1 MQPHAKLVHNNIPS
15 FENPT
20 LSAFPPDSHRDRS
33 YDTSLSHSSSLKS
46 NSGKLLAIKIEQETG
61 QRTTRWKHLA
71 RGEFKASVGKSV
83 LVIGGKRHSEDS
95 YITVTGEMKKCKV
108 TPNASYNQPVM
119 TLHSLLVTERMAVLC
134 GISLAEDA
142 GLGPAII
149 ETDSKVKDKV
159 EETTHIE
166 RARDPSAEY
175 LRPAHV
181 PSLSSNLWKKELVDT
196 IQQQP
201 WIGDRRST
209 SRKINVDTRVLVLD
223 LYYLI
228 FRLGQFRGGRPR
240 TRD

>member
-149 ETDSKVKDKV
+149 ETDSKVLIRLVNSDITLLSEAGLFIYEIIQAFYSGKFVSISFVPRLANMAVYSIAQVAFSLDFFSV
-159 EETTHIE
+159 WME
-166 RARDPSAEY
+166 DVP
-175 LRPAHV
+175 PAV
-181 PSLSSNLWKKELVDT
+181 ASVLQSNGLAW
-196 IQQQP
+196 
-201 WIGDRRST
+201 
-209 SRKINVDTRVLVLD
+209 
-223 LYYLI
+223 
-228 FRLGQFRGGRPR
+228 
-240 TRD
+240 